1 MELYGLLF
9 SSSHIGR
16 RVTLSSVHRDPRFP
30 KGVWYCSFTTAQGR
44 RVMRST
50 GKKSKAEAKIVCEAW
65 AEAERA
71 AAGGT
76 LSQARATEIIN
87 ETLQRCG
94 QQPVT
99 RCRLGEWLIEW
110 LEAKKN
116 VSAQLLKRYRF
127 ACSKFLE
134 FLGTGSERRFLDSVN
149 SADIS
154 RFAAELSSEGRCGA
168 TVNRIVRVDLGGAFN
183 RAVKLGK
190 IGFSPIAGVEPEKD
204 DDRIS
209 ERKTFTPEQ
218 IVKLIGTSRGT
229 DWEGAILFGYTTGA
243 RLQDVSNLRW
253 DGVDLVTGVVVFRQR
268 KFSRRKPDAKTIVAI
283 HPDFESWLLRTEMP
297 DEPKGYV
304 FENLAGRPGGGK
316 RGLTNEFNRLVERA
330 GIDAGR
336 IREKHGKHGRSRRNL
351 SFHSLRH
358 TAASNVFNAA
368 AVKEVARRLTDHAQR
383 GSLDRYLHVNLEAIK
398 NATALIPRLP
408 L

>member
-1 MELYGLLF
+1 LDVFNKEICSRYL
-9 SSSHIGR
+9 SR
-16 RVTLSSVHRDPRFP
+16 RLNGS
-30 KGVWYCSFTTAQGR
+30 Q
-44 RVMRST
+44 ST
-50 GKKSKAEAKIVCEAW
+50 GSRK
-65 AEAERA
+65 
-71 AAGGT
+71 T
-76 LSQARATEIIN
+76 Q

-99 RCRLGEWLIEW
+99 RCRLGEWLAEW
-110 LEAKKN
+110 LESKKS
-116 VSAQLLKRYRF
+116 VSAQLQKRYRF
-127 ACSKFLE
+127 ACTKFLE
-134 FLGTGSERRFLDSVN
+134 FLGAGSERRFLDSVN
-149 SADIS
+149 AADIR
-154 RFAAELSSEGRCGA
+154 RFAADLSSEGRCGA
-168 TVNRIVRVDLGGAFN
+168 TCNRIVRIDLGGAFN

-190 IGFSPIAGVEPEKD
+190 IAFSPIAGVEPEKD
-204 DDRIS
+204 EGRIS

-229 DWEGAILFGYTTGA
+229 DWQGAILFGYTTGA

-268 KFSRRKPDAKTIVAI
+268 KSWRRKPGSQTIVAI

-297 DEPKGYV
+297 DEPKGFV
-304 FENLAGRPGGGK
+304 FPTLAGRSGGGNK
-316 RGLTNEFNRLVERA
+316 GLTNEFNALVERA

-336 IREKHGKHGRSRRNL
+336 IREKQGEHGRSRRNL

-358 TAASNVFNAA
+358 TAASNVFNCA

-383 GSLDRYLHVNLEAIK
+383 GSLDRYLHLDLEAIK
-398 NATALIPRLP
+398 SATALIPRLP